1 MRVLI
6 VDDHAVV
13 RQGVRRLLSSI
24 NGAVVL
30 EAATAQ
36 EALAMASKHAP
47 HVIVLDINLEGAS
60 GLELLRRLKQEH
72 SGSRVLMFSMHSEP
86 MYASRALKAG
96 AHGYVCKSAS
106 AEELTTAVIKVAEG
120 QRYLDSSMA
129 GELALNNIRADDP
142 LSKLTI
148 REIEILRLL
157 GDGKSLQGIADTLGI
172 AYKTVANSC
181 GRLKEKLD
189 LPRTSDLIRFSIES
203 RLKQSST
210 SPD

>member
-24 NGAVVL
+24 SGATVF

-36 EALAMASKHAP
+36 EALAMTRTHAP

-72 SGSRVLMFSMHSEP
+72 SASRVLMFSMHTEP
-86 MYASRALKAG
+86 IYASRAIKAG

-106 AEELTTAVIKVAEG
+106 AEELTTAVVKVAEG

-129 GELALNNIRADDP
+129 GELALSNIRTDDP
-142 LSKLTI
+142 LRKLTN

-203 RLKQSST
+203 RLN
-210 SPD
+210 

>member
-13 RQGVRRLLSSI
+13 RQGVRRLLSAIS
-24 NGAVVL
+24 GVTVF

-36 EALAMASKHAP
+36 EALAMARAHSP

-60 GLELLRRLKQEH
+60 GLELLRLLKKDH
-72 SGSRVLMFSMHSEP
+72 SASRVLMFSMHTEP
-86 MYASRALKAG
+86 IYASRAIKAG

-106 AEELTTAVIKVAEG
+106 TEELTTAVVKVSEG
-120 QRYLDSSMA
+120 QRYLDSSIA
-129 GELALNNIRADDP
+129 GELALSNIRTDDP
-142 LSKLTI
+142 LRKLTN

-203 RLKQSST
+203 RLN
-210 SPD
+210 

>member
-24 NGAVVL
+24 SGIAVF

-36 EALAMASKHAP
+36 EAIAAVRTHAP
-47 HVIVLDINLEGAS
+47 HVVILDINLEGAS

-72 SGSRVLMFSMHSEP
+72 SPSRVLMFSMHSEP
-86 MYASRALKAG
+86 IYASRAIKAG

-106 AEELTTAVIKVAEG
+106 AEELVAAVHKIAEG
-120 QRYLDSSMA
+120 HRYVDSSMA
-129 GELALNNIRADDP
+129 GELALGNIRSDDP
-142 LSKLTI
+142 LAKLTN

-189 LPRTSDLIRFSIES
+189 LDRTSDLIRFSIER
-203 RLKQSST
+203 RLS
-210 SPD
+210 